1 MNDIMERQNLK
12 GGLSNF
18 FTPST
23 LAATLELIQIQ
34 RSGLVAVRWGIMSGD
49 MGKAIRELERK
60 TDELYTQRKIDFNT
74 MNEILDIIITIKH
87 IIERLGP

>member
-1 MNDIMERQNLK
+1 MMRRQVK
-12 GGLSNF
+12 GPFGYWNF
-18 FTPST
+18 PLINSISQPSMRRQ
-23 LAATLELIQIQ
+23 ELRITEDDVYEIK
-34 RSGLVAVRWGIMSGD
+34 
-49 MGKAIRELERK
+49 KAIRELERK